1 MKGLNSLNLSQKLW
15 LFAAGCFMLIAYLGY
30 NFYETEYVVYSQQVE
45 SLDSEI
51 RLKKGELR
59 QILAQKQRLKDLE
72 AEIEQANQE
81 FARLQEMFPDEEIIP
96 RRLIDLTAVTRKSL
110 TVPTK
115 FLPLRVEEK
124 EFYKENHYAITISSS
139 YHALGMLFGE
149 VANFR
154 YPDGHQQAD
163 HRQGSRPRQG
173 SRGRQGPR
181 GDPPDRGRQFP
192 AHNLHVQEMS
202 KRGMATARPATS
214 PGQPAARG
222 GEIG

>member
-1 MKGLNSLNLSQKLW
+1 MKGLNTLTMSQKLW
-15 LFAAGCFMLIAYLGY
+15 LFAAGCFLLIAYLAY
-30 NFYETEYVVYSQQVE
+30 NFYETEYLAYSSQVE

-51 RLKKGELR
+51 RRKKGELR

-72 AEIEQANQE
+72 AEIDQANQE

-110 TVPTK
+110 TIPTK

-154 YPDGHQQAD
+154 YPTAISKLSIDKAPDLDKEVEEAKEHGET
-163 HRQGSRPRQG
+163 PRTIVANFQLTT
-173 SRGRQGPR
+173 
-181 GDPPDRGRQFP
+181 FT
-192 AHNLHVQEMS
+192 S
-202 KRGMATARPATS
+202 KK
-214 PGQPAARG
+214 
-222 GEIG
+222 

>member
-1 MKGLNSLNLSQKLW
+1 VKSLSSLNLSQKLW
-15 LFAAGCFMLIAYLGY
+15 LYASACGLVIAYLGW
-30 NFYETEYVVYSQQVE
+30 NFYSAEYVEYSTQVE
-45 SLDSEI
+45 SLDGEI
-51 RLKKGELR
+51 RRKKGELR

-81 FARLQEMFPDEEIIP
+81 FARLQDMFPDEEIIP

-110 TVPTK
+110 TIPTK

-154 YPDGHQQAD
+154 YPTSISKLQIDKAPNLDKEVEDAKEHGET
-163 HRQGSRPRQG
+163 PRTIVANFQLTT
-173 SRGRQGPR
+173 
-181 GDPPDRGRQFP
+181 FT
-192 AHNLHVQEMS
+192 S
-202 KRGMATARPATS
+202 KK
-214 PGQPAARG
+214 
-222 GEIG
+222 

>member
-1 MKGLNSLNLSQKLW
+1 MKGLNLTINARLW
-15 LFAAGCFMLIAYLGY
+15 LFAAVCMGIIAYMGY
-30 NFYETEYVVYSQQVE
+30 NFYATEFTVYAEQVDK
-45 SLDSEI
+45 LDLDI
-51 RLKKGELR
+51 RKKKGELR

-72 AEIEQANQE
+72 AEIELANSE
-81 FARLQEMFPDEEIIP
+81 FIRLQEMFPDEEVIP

-154 YPDGHQQAD
+154 YPTAINKLQIEKAQDLDKEVEDARD
-163 HRQGSRPRQG
+163 HGETPRTVIANFQLTT
-173 SRGRQGPR
+173 
-181 GDPPDRGRQFP
+181 FT
-192 AHNLHVQEMS
+192 S
-202 KRGMATARPATS
+202 KR
-214 PGQPAARG
+214 
-222 GEIG
+222 

>member
-1 MKGLNSLNLSQKLW
+1 MKALTLNMKLW
-15 LFAAGCFMLIAYLGY
+15 IFAGLCLAGIGYLGY
-30 NFYETEYVVYSQQVE
+30 NFYSEEYVSYSQEVE
-45 SLDSEI
+45 KLDGDI
-51 RLKKGELR
+51 QKKKGELR

-81 FARLQEMFPDEEIIP
+81 FTRLQEMFPDEEAIP

-110 TVPTK
+110 TIPTK

-154 YPDGHQQAD
+154 YPTAISKLQIEKAPDLDKEVEDAKD
-163 HRQGSRPRQG
+163 HGETPRTVVANFQLTT
-173 SRGRQGPR
+173 
-181 GDPPDRGRQFP
+181 FT
-192 AHNLHVQEMS
+192 S
-202 KRGMATARPATS
+202 KK
-214 PGQPAARG
+214 
-222 GEIG
+222 

>member
-1 MKGLNSLNLSQKLW
+1 VKGFNLSINGRLW
-15 LFAAGCFMLIAYLGY
+15 LFAAACMAIIAYMGY
-30 NFYETEYVVYSQQVE
+30 NFYDTEYTAYSEKVE
-45 SLDSEI
+45 KLDGDI
-51 RLKKGELR
+51 RKKKGELR

-72 AEIEQANQE
+72 AEIEMANAE
-81 FARLQEMFPDEEIIP
+81 FAKLQEMFPDEELIP

-154 YPDGHQQAD
+154 YPTAINKLQIEKAQDLDKEVEDAKEHGET
-163 HRQGSRPRQG
+163 PRTIVANFQLTT
-173 SRGRQGPR
+173 
-181 GDPPDRGRQFP
+181 FT
-192 AHNLHVQEMS
+192 S
-202 KRGMATARPATS
+202 KR
-214 PGQPAARG
+214 
-222 GEIG
+222 

>member
-15 LFAAGCFMLIAYLGY
+15 LFAFACGLAIAWLAWS
-30 NFYETEYVVYSQQVE
+30 FYTAEYVAYSTQVGE
-45 SLDSEI
+45 LDAEI
-51 RLKKGELR
+51 GRKKGELR

-72 AEIEQANQE
+72 AEIELANQE
-81 FARLQEMFPDEEIIP
+81 FARLQEMFPDEEAIP

-154 YPDGHQQAD
+154 YPTAINKLQIEKAPELDKEVEEAKEHGET
-163 HRQGSRPRQG
+163 PRTIVANFQLTT
-173 SRGRQGPR
+173 
-181 GDPPDRGRQFP
+181 FT
-192 AHNLHVQEMS
+192 S
-202 KRGMATARPATS
+202 KK
-214 PGQPAARG
+214 
-222 GEIG
+222 

>member
-1 MKGLNSLNLSQKLW
+1 M
-15 LFAAGCFMLIAYLGY
+15 AIIAYMGY
-30 NFYETEYVVYSQQVE
+30 NFYDTEYTAYSEKVE
-45 SLDSEI
+45 KLDGDI
-51 RLKKGELR
+51 RKKKGELR

-72 AEIEQANQE
+72 AEIEMANAE
-81 FARLQEMFPDEEIIP
+81 FAKLQEMFPDEELIP

-154 YPDGHQQAD
+154 YPTAINKLQIEKAQDLDKEVEDAKEHGET
-163 HRQGSRPRQG
+163 PRTIVANFQLTT
-173 SRGRQGPR
+173 
-181 GDPPDRGRQFP
+181 FT
-192 AHNLHVQEMS
+192 S
-202 KRGMATARPATS
+202 KR
-214 PGQPAARG
+214 
-222 GEIG
+222 